1 MTSQLKVDRISPA
14 TGSEIIIDGF
24 GGGGGVSNIHMSSCN
39 DNFSLV
45 SGVWTRVMHNV
56 NFANNP
62 NFNSTT
68 GVYTVG
74 TGEAGLYFANF
85 NCNVHS
91 VTNGGTGPCMSGIY
105 VNDAIRLKG
114 VADNLSGYGTGLA
127 CPSTGILDL
136 NDGDEVTIYA
146 YGVFNTVPQQVVDE
160 PGLHTAS
167 WTMFKIGE
175 SL

>member
-14 TGSEIIIDGF
+14 TGSEIIIDGL
-24 GGGGGVSNIHMSSCN
+24 GGGVSNIHMSSKN
-39 DNFSLV
+39 SDTPLV
-45 SGVWTRVMHNV
+45 EGVWTRVIHDV
-56 NFANNP
+56 NFIGNP
-62 NFNSTT
+62 NFNSST

-85 NCNVHS
+85 NCNVWGTTGTS
-91 VTNGGTGPCMSGIY
+91 VSLSGIY

-114 VADNLSGYGTGLA
+114 NTSNSDGYGLGIA

-146 YGVFNTVPQQVVDE
+146 QGTYRTGTQSVKDE
-160 PGLHTAS
+160 AGLHTAT
-167 WTMFKIGE
+167 WTMFKIGGA
-175 SL
+175 S